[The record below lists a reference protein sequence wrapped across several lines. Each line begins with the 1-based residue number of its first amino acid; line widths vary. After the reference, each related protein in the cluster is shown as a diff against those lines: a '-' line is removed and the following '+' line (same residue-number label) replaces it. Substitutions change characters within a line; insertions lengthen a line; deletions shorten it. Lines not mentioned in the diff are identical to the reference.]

1 VQQNGDGSRVPIKT
15 NIGCEEVWPRSHDL
29 VLSTY
34 ISTSIEGVVEN
45 INPETESVFA
55 LLGRHR
61 GPGLTLFF
69 NLEHD
74 VIPGIELGIK
84 GYVYDFGRRVFDL
97 VLPNLI
103 EKWRVDYTSGGQAH
117 PMEVIWRAS
126 AYKPEFVEERDDIEK
141 CGWDITETGERL
153 IPPPENEAALKRYL
167 DGRTAED
174 YIIEFDLRR
183 KPIKGLVVA
192 QGPCELSWT
201 GYF

>member
-97 VLPNLI
+97 DLPNLI

-117 PMEVIWRAS
+117 PMKLFGELQHTNLNSWR
-126 AYKPEFVEERDDIEK
+126 K
-141 CGWDITETGERL
+141 ETTLRSVGG
-153 IPPPENEAALKRYL
+153 I
-167 DGRTAED
+167 
-174 YIIEFDLRR
+174 LRR
-183 KPIKGLVVA
+183 RENV
-192 QGPCELSWT
+192 
-201 GYF
+201 